1 MIIRAARPE
10 DAGGIARVHVQ
21 SWRSTYR
28 GLVPDEY
35 LAKLSVEARE
45 RFWNRQLEKSPNA
58 ENVVLVAE
66 NESGAI
72 AGFVSGGPQRD
83 EGLDYRGEL
92 YAIYLLED
100 AQGRG
105 AGRGLMQALAREL
118 HAAGY
123 RDLMLW
129 VLTTNRSRQFYEH
142 MGGQFITTKAV
153 EIGGAPLK
161 EAAYGWPDIGVLLQ

>member
-1 MIIRAARPE
+1 MIIRAARPV

-45 RFWNRQLEKSPNA
+45 RFWTRQLENLTPGQ
-58 ENVVLVAE
+58 VVLVAVDQ
-66 NESGAI
+66 SGAI

-83 EGLDYRGEL
+83 EGLAYRGEL

-100 AQGRG
+100 AQGLG

-153 EIGGAPLK
+153 EIGGAPLE